1 MCCAH
6 VLGRRG
12 ASAAGHGPCFRR
24 GFELTCDNTTGSPRL
39 LFLGN
44 SSSQVTSIY
53 VGSNSVGA
61 SAVGYN
67 ITMGLG
73 VDDTYTQSWEAPTG
87 VTIDYKNI
95 LFVVGCG
102 IDVYMFGDNETDLI
116 GSCMSIC
123 TNNRVVMERANV
135 GDAACGGFGCCA
147 IWSLTTGRQAFTLT
161 LGRHNTTIPQL
172 DENLSSVKVIFS
184 ESYDF
189 VIDDLYASGVNATS
203 VQDMVLGIAIT
214 DQPSCAIAKSP
225 VNKSTYACNSE
236 STCNDLP
243 LSRGGYNC
251 LCPDQTEGNPYVVD
265 GCIQQGSCLSGSFL
279 HAVFF

>member
-1 MCCAH
+1 
-6 VLGRRG
+6 
-12 ASAAGHGPCFRR
+12 
-24 GFELTCDNTTGSPRL
+24 
-39 LFLGN
+39 
-44 SSSQVTSIY
+44 VTSIY

-87 VTIDYKNI
+87 VTIDYENI

-102 IDVYMFGDNETDLI
+102 IDVYMFGDNTTDLI

-123 TNNRVVMERANV
+123 TDNRETMVRPNV
-135 GDAACGGFGCCA
+135 DYAACGGFGYCA
-147 IWSLTTGRQAFTLT
+147 IWSLTTGRQAFTLK
-161 LGRHNTTIPQL
+161 LGRRSSTIPQL
-172 DENLSSVKVIFS
+172 DENMSSVKVIFS

-189 VIDDLYASGVNATS
+189 VIDDLYASGVNANS
-203 VQDMVLGIAIT
+203 VQDMVLDIAIT

-236 STCNDLP
+236 SICNDLP